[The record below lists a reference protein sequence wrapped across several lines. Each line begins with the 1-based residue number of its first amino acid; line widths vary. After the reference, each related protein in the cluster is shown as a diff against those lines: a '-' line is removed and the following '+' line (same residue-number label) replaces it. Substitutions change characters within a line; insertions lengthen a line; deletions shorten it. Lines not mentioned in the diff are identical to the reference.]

1 VTEIARS
8 LDLSGLRAWQKTA
21 LQSYFSGSSQDFMAV
36 ATPGAGKTTFALKVA
51 RELLDRRL
59 IRRVIV
65 VAPTDHLTTQWSQAA
80 AQFQIA
86 IDSNYT
92 NNKSV
97 NKEFQGIALTYAAVA
112 ANPIRLRARVD
123 SYPTL
128 VILDEVHHAGDALS
142 WGDAV
147 KEAFESA
154 SRRLM
159 LTGTP
164 FRSDINP
171 IPFVTYMPGSDGV
184 PRSVSDHTYNYG
196 DALADGVVRPV
207 LFLAYAGKMRWRTR
221 MGDEESAELGADNLK
236 EVTTRAWRTALNPE
250 GRWIPQVLSAADKR
264 LTEVRRHMPDAGALV
279 IASDHEH
286 AKAYAE
292 ILHSLTGKK
301 PTVVLSD
308 DPQAGKKITKFSE
321 NTDRWMVAVRM
332 VSEGVD
338 IPRLAVGVFATNT
351 STPLFFA
358 QAIGRFVRARQ
369 HGETAT
375 IFLPSVPVLL
385 GHAAE
390 IEKQRDHV
398 LGRRASGDLWSES
411 DALLAEANRSRNH
424 IDSEFDDLAVFEA
437 LDSEATFDRAV
448 IDGAELDAAMVPG
461 SPEEEAI
468 LGLPGLLSANDVA
481 QILQEHR
488 HAQAKRL
495 SRSPAE
501 ISLSEQISELR
512 RELQD
517 VVRAFARQSNTTP
530 AVINAELKRAIGGAP
545 TPMASADELQ
555 QRIELVRSWAI
566 KR

>member
-1 VTEIARS
+1 M
-8 LDLSGLRAWQKTA
+8 SGLRAWQKAA
-21 LQSYFSGSSQDFMAV
+21 LLRYFSGPSQDFMAV
-36 ATPGAGKTTFALKVA
+36 ATPGAGKTTFALKIA

-80 AQFQIA
+80 AQFNIA

-92 NNKSV
+92 NNKSM

-112 ANPIRLRARVD
+112 ANPVRLRARVD

-128 VILDEVHHAGDALS
+128 VILDEIHHAADALS

-171 IPFVTYMPGSDGV
+171 IPFVTYMPGADGV

-221 MGDEESAELGADNLK
+221 MGDVESAELGADNLK

-264 LTEVRRHMPDAGALV
+264 LTEVRRRMPDAGALV

-286 AKAYAE
+286 ARAYAE

-301 PTVVLSD
+301 PILVLSD
-308 DPQAGKKITKFSE
+308 DSGAGKKISKFAD

-398 LGRRASGDLWSES
+398 LGRPASGDLWSES
-411 DALLAEANRSRNH
+411 EALVAEANRTRNH

-437 LDSEATFDRAV
+437 LDSEAFFDRAV

-461 SPEEEAI
+461 SAEEEAI
-468 LGLPGLLSANDVA
+468 LGLPGLLSSTDVA

-530 AVINAELKRAIGGAP
+530 AVINAELKRAIGGSP
-545 TPMASADELQ
+545 TPMASASELQ